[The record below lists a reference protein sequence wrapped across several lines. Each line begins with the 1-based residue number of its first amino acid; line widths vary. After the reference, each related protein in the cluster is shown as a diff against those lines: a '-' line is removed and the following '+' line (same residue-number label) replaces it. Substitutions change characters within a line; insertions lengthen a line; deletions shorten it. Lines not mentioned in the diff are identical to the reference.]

1 MTGKRKP
8 SKAPKRKAAAPGQH
22 HPELHQERQRA
33 ELFAEIIFKIRQSLQ
48 LKEILRTIVTEV
60 QQVLKADRVLIY
72 QVLPDGTGKPISE
85 SVRPEYLAI
94 LGMNFP
100 EEVFP
105 LEYQQLY
112 EQGRV
117 RAIADV
123 RDVTAKVA
131 DCLVDFVE
139 QFGVRAKLIVP
150 ILHSASLHS
159 SANSPPSN
167 RLWGLLIAHQC
178 DRPRQWTDFELELMQ
193 QLANHISIALA
204 QGERWGQL
212 EAVVAERT
220 AELQAVNFSLQQ
232 EINER
237 KQMEMA
243 LRKSEEQL
251 RSITNALPVLI
262 AYVDAQECYQFN
274 NQAYEDWLGQSPQV
288 IQGYHLQKVWGEDCY
303 RRMQPHVSSALAGEA
318 VTYENEIKLQDGSTR
333 SVSSTYIPHLDLAK
347 KVSGFFALS
356 SDISEHKAIN
366 RMKDEFIS
374 VVSHELR
381 TPLTSLHSALKI
393 LATGRLGTLPQD
405 GQQFLA
411 IADENTERLVR
422 LVNSVLD
429 LQRIEFGAVT
439 MEKQACNAAHLMVQA
454 VEAMKPMAQQHEV
467 LLVNQPLDI
476 QLWVDADY
484 MVQALTN
491 LISNAIKFS
500 TAGGTVWLTVEC
512 SDPLERTATP
522 SRSMVPNVLFQ
533 VRDEGQG
540 IPLDKLELIFERF
553 QQVDSS
559 DSRKK
564 GGTGLG
570 LTICRKIIEQ
580 HGGKIWVDSQ
590 WGQGSTFSCI
600 LPQGVAL
607 S

>member
-1 MTGKRKP
+1 
-8 SKAPKRKAAAPGQH
+8 
-22 HPELHQERQRA
+22 
-33 ELFAEIIFKIRQSLQ
+33 
-48 LKEILRTIVTEV
+48 
-60 QQVLKADRVLIY
+60 
-72 QVLPDGTGKPISE
+72 
-85 SVRPEYLAI
+85 
-94 LGMNFP
+94 
-100 EEVFP
+100 
-105 LEYQQLY
+105 
-112 EQGRV
+112 
-117 RAIADV
+117 
-123 RDVTAKVA
+123 
-131 DCLVDFVE
+131 
-139 QFGVRAKLIVP
+139 
-150 ILHSASLHS
+150 
-159 SANSPPSN
+159 
-167 RLWGLLIAHQC
+167 
-178 DRPRQWTDFELELMQ
+178 
-193 QLANHISIALA
+193 LANHISIALA

-220 AELQAVNFSLQQ
+220 AELQAVNSSLQQ

-262 AYVDAQECYQFN
+262 AYVDTQECYQFN
-274 NQAYEDWLGQSPQV
+274 NQAYQDWLGQSPQN
-288 IQGYHLQKVWGEDCY
+288 IQGQHLQQVWGEVCY
-303 RRMQPHVSSALAGEA
+303 RRMQPHINSALAGEA
-318 VTYENEIKLQDGSTR
+318 VTYENEITLQDGSMR
-333 SVSSTYIPHLDLAK
+333 SVSSTYIPDLDLAS
-347 KVSGFFALS
+347 KVTGFFALS
-356 SDISEHKAIN
+356 SDISEHKAIE

-393 LATGRLGTLPQD
+393 LSTGRLGTLPQD

-439 MEKQACNAAHLMVQA
+439 MEKHACNAAHLMVQA

-500 TAGGTVWLTVEC
+500 TAGGTVWLTVEY

-522 SRSMVPNVLFQ
+522 SRSVVPHVLFR

-540 IPLDKLELIFERF
+540 IPPDKLELIFERF

-600 LPQGVAL
+600 LPQGAAL
-607 S
+607 